1 MVKDREAWCVA
12 AHGITKSWME
22 LSDRTMSPIEDEI
35 RECYYHALTSVPQR
49 LCPEKLHRK
58 CTYYHLN

>member
-35 RECYYHALTSVPQR
+35 REC
-49 LCPEKLHRK
+49 
-58 CTYYHLN
+58 